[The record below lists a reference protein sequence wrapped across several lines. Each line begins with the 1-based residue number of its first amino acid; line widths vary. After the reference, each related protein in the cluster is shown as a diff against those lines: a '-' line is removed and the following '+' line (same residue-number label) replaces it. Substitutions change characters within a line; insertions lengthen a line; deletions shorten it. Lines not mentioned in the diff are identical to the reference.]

1 MSEQVIRPGR
11 YFNVAFLLIQ
21 VVIGLDQAS
30 KWFVIEYNLR
40 VKYENTH
47 LWTWFKTRDMVEYF
61 SDQQEQYKQVVF
73 NDWLN
78 FTMVWNRGISFG
90 MFGAGAGKTPLLFI
104 ALSMLISL
112 GLLIWL
118 VLARTKMLFFA
129 LPLIIGGAIGN
140 VIDRVR
146 FGAVADFID
155 MHLGD
160 RHWPAYNIADACVVI
175 GAIFL
180 ILDTIFDKSGSK
192 KGSKNA

>member
-11 YFNVAFLLIQ
+11 YFIVAFFLIL

-30 KWFVIEYNLR
+30 KWFVMESMLR
-40 VKYENTH
+40 VKSENPDF
-47 LWTWFKTRDMVEYF
+47 WTWFTTRDMVEYF

-112 GLLIWL
+112 GLMIWL

-192 KGSKNA
+192 KGPKNA

>member
-11 YFNVAFLLIQ
+11 YFIVAFFLIL

-30 KWFVIEYNLR
+30 KWFVMESMLR
-40 VKYENTH
+40 VKSENPDF
-47 LWTWFKTRDMVEYF
+47 WTWFTTRDMVEYF
-61 SDQQEQYKQVVF
+61 SDQQEEYKQVVF

-104 ALSMLISL
+104 ALSMMISL

>member
-11 YFNVAFLLIQ
+11 YFIVAFFLIL

-30 KWFVIEYNLR
+30 KWFVMESMLR
-40 VKYENTH
+40 VKSENPDF
-47 LWTWFKTRDMVEYF
+47 WTWFTTRDMVEYF
-61 SDQQEQYKQVVF
+61 SDQQEEYKQVVF

-192 KGSKNA
+192 KDPKNA

>member
-11 YFNVAFLLIQ
+11 YFIVALFLIL

-30 KWFVIEYNLR
+30 KWFVMESMLR
-40 VKYENTH
+40 VKSENPDF
-47 LWTWFKTRDMVEYF
+47 WTWFTTRDMVEYF

-90 MFGAGAGKTPLLFI
+90 MFGGGAGKTPLLFI

-192 KGSKNA
+192 KGPKNA

>member
-11 YFNVAFLLIQ
+11 YFIVAFFLIL

-30 KWFVIEYNLR
+30 KWFVMESMLR
-40 VKYENTH
+40 VKSENPDF
-47 LWTWFKTRDMVEYF
+47 WTWFTTRDMVEYF
-61 SDQQEQYKQVVF
+61 SDQQEEYKQVVF

-192 KGSKNA
+192 KGPQNA

>member
-11 YFNVAFLLIQ
+11 YFIVAFFLIL

-30 KWFVIEYNLR
+30 KWFVMESMLR
-40 VKYENTH
+40 VKSENPDF
-47 LWTWFKTRDMVEYF
+47 WTWFTTRDMVEYF

-192 KGSKNA
+192 KGPQNA